1 MKILLYLSII
11 WSYQTSY
18 RLLTKSMTNIHINI
32 EKNKNELIFICK
44 KKRNYTFLYCY

>member
-1 MKILLYLSII
+1 MVKKKSRIFILLYLSII

-32 EKNKNELIFICK
+32 EKNKLIFICK
-44 KKRNYTFLYCY
+44 KKNYD

>member
-32 EKNKNELIFICK
+32 EKNKNELKIHQIK
-44 KKRNYTFLYCY
+44 QIKR